1 MNLRRKSLSMKKKK
15 KKAHKTDK
23 TDISRTAIPSISK
36 KLVQM
41 YVRDSLMDIFRCD

>member
-1 MNLRRKSLSMKKKK
+1 MNLRRKSLSMKKK